1 MQRRGRPR
9 RARRGSSTARGP
21 RTASDGPSPSGG
33 GSRAAPSSR
42 RVERA
47 AGQRGCAGAGQG
59 RDRTIAEVLSRPRPH
74 AESVAGRNPYSRPWQ
89 LPAVVVL
96 CLVPVG
102 IVVAA
107 ALANPPSTYTGCP
120 AGDPTPIYVL
130 DVTER
135 TSTDLIVLVN
145 ATTNEFVPLSVF
157 SAVLSR

>member
-1 MQRRGRPR
+1 M
-9 RARRGSSTARGP
+9 
-21 RTASDGPSPSGG
+21 
-33 GSRAAPSSR
+33 
-42 RVERA
+42 
-47 AGQRGCAGAGQG
+47 
-59 RDRTIAEVLSRPRPH
+59 
-74 AESVAGRNPYSRPWQ
+74 AGRNPYSRPGQ

-96 CLVPVG
+96 CFVPVG
-102 IVVAA
+102 IVVAV

-157 SAVLSR
+157 SAVLSRDGSSVAEIAPLADGTSNGSLSFHDRTRLGNLSKGDRFAVSLSAPGRYRLDVFSPSCEGVFDEYPFGRAEWTE